1 MENNNEYVKHY
12 DEEKFFKKLGKFAKK
27 IGAKIVYYLLIL
39 FYTLQDPSVPAKY
52 KIAITGALGYFI
64 LPFDFVPDMAPVA
77 GHVDDMSMIVS
88 ALVSVLFYIN
98 PSIKAKARQK
108 MKDIFGNGIEKEI
121 DVYDE
126 ELEAKKQ

>member
-1 MENNNEYVKHY
+1 
-12 DEEKFFKKLGKFAKK
+12 
-27 IGAKIVYYLLIL
+27 
-39 FYTLQDPSVPAKY
+39 
-52 KIAITGALGYFI
+52 
-64 LPFDFVPDMAPVA
+64 MAPVA

-121 DVYDE
+121 EIYDE